1 MFGTLETNK
10 CKNLTY
16 KLQRWIMSIS
26 IQKTETFET
35 QSKLGL
41 KARFALT
48 EKLVYNILVWIRIKS
63 VEMTISKVEI
73 AVDLGSEVTTKLCG
87 LEFKG

>member
-1 MFGTLETNK
+1 
-10 CKNLTY
+10 
-16 KLQRWIMSIS
+16 MSIS

-87 LEFKG
+87 LEFKD

>member
-10 CKNLTY
+10 CKKLTY